1 MRIDVLTLFPEIF
14 ESPLKASLL
23 GKAIEEG
30 RLEVA
35 LTDIRD
41 FAEDKHRTVDDAPY
55 GGGPGM
61 VMKCGP
67 VYAAVESLRERN
79 SLERVALLSPR
90 GRPLDQGLV
99 RELANAPDLVLLCGR
114 YEGVDERVAQ
124 DLCTDE
130 ISVGDYV
137 LSGGELPALT
147 IIEAVSRMLPGVIG
161 DFESVESDSFYGGIL
176 GAPQYTR
183 PDVFRG
189 VAVPDVLKDGN
200 HAAIA
205 RWRRKEALRATLAR
219 RPELLEARSPED
231 EALLAELSE
240 ELDRAGRKMGP
251 EARR

>member
-1 MRIDVLTLFPEIF
+1 
-14 ESPLKASLL
+14 
-23 GKAIEEG
+23 
-30 RLEVA
+30 
-35 LTDIRD
+35 
-41 FAEDKHRTVDDAPY
+41 
-55 GGGPGM
+55 
-61 VMKCGP
+61 
-67 VYAAVESLRERN
+67 
-79 SLERVALLSPR
+79 
-90 GRPLDQGLV
+90 V